1 MPHLRDL
8 LTAIGHPEL
17 VPHELL
23 QRYPRIADRIAEHW
37 GSESL
42 SGYLDELMIM
52 EQPGRQGFPPEV
64 GQELMRLS
72 IAWAALSRTEASEH
86 DPWASEPDMN
96 TSPPA
101 PERFIATETKPAGSA
116 TSTVLHFGAS
126 RSASQECRDEQ
137 GWTSLIRACHHG
149 RTESVALL
157 LQQNADASA
166 CDADGYQGLHWAALQ
181 GHVPVMALLLGHGIN
196 PNIRSD
202 KGITPL
208 MLAASRGEE
217 RACAL
222 LLREGANVSALS
234 DDGWSALH
242 KAAANGHVG
251 TVLRLLEFG
260 ASPLQANF
268 DGKTPLDLVP
278 AEHARLAQLL
288 DEACY
293 ACEREA
299 DWHGAL
305 PFQLAA
311 TVKQPRHSS
320 GCKG

>member
-1 MPHLRDL
+1 MPQLSAL

-17 VPHELL
+17 VPHELQ
-23 QRYPRIADRIAEHW
+23 QRYPHIAERIAERW
-37 GSESL
+37 GSDAL
-42 SGYLDELMIM
+42 TGYLDELIIM

-72 IAWAALSRTEASEH
+72 IAWAALSGATADEC
-86 DPWASEPDMN
+86 DPWAGEPDMH
-96 TSPPA
+96 TIPSA
-101 PERFIATETKPAGSA
+101 PTRFSA
-116 TSTVLHFGAS
+116 TDSAPASRHSGTVLHFGAS
-126 RSASQECRDEQ
+126 RQASQERRDEQ
-137 GWTSLIRACHHG
+137 GWTALIRACHQG
-149 RTESVALL
+149 RTAEVARL
-157 LQQNADASA
+157 LQQNASASA
-166 CDADGYQGLHWAALQ
+166 CDSDGYQGLHWAALQ

-196 PNIRSD
+196 PNVRSD

-222 LLREGANVSALS
+222 LLREGAGVNAVSA
-234 DDGWSALH
+234 DGWSALH

-260 ASPLQANF
+260 ASPLQANHA
-268 DGKTPLDLVP
+268 GKTALDLVP

-288 DEACY
+288 DEASS

-299 DWHGAL
+299 DWHGAV
-305 PFQLAA
+305 PFPKTA
-311 TVKQPRHSS
+311 TPHLTQRSS
-320 GCKG
+320 NG